1 MEPNL
6 PLTWY
11 TVTEW
16 SGVPA
21 DHFMV
26 FSNPEWQWCI
36 QWLISG
42 GGGGGVCVCVCGGGG
57 VKEKHIVLFY
67 LLIVTFYLVECRR
80 KRVFTRHVIAA
91 KNSCS
96 LIMNH
101 WIDSESNR
109 NVNRVG
115 RELRGVFYHLN
126 ERDELPYRTRF
137 HAGGRVRSGFLES
150 GRSVRD
156 RD

>member
-57 VKEKHIVLFY
+57 VQPLVLQVYILHIESAPWIFLNIWTIFG
-67 LLIVTFYLVECRR
+67 
-80 KRVFTRHVIAA
+80 HVIVISAVY
-91 KNSCS
+91 S
-96 LIMNH
+96 
-101 WIDSESNR
+101 
-109 NVNRVG
+109 
-115 RELRGVFYHLN
+115 
-126 ERDELPYRTRF
+126 
-137 HAGGRVRSGFLES
+137 
-150 GRSVRD
+150 
-156 RD
+156 